1 MLPYVGSLVTLVEGE
16 LMRTLAIDGCA
27 VLGKSSNTWIC
38 KSEQYLKGVKFVHL
52 RCYLRTCTPA
62 SNEPQSDCT
71 LCSVAWAL
79 ATAGGMSQQQKLQ
92 TALQLAKG
100 VQQLHGIRILHL
112 DIKPQNVLV
121 DQHGDVV
128 LSDLGIAHQMQAL
141 SHYVPSSID
150 AIGTDNF
157 M

>member
-1 MLPYVGSLVTLVEGE
+1 
-16 LMRTLAIDGCA
+16 
-27 VLGKSSNTWIC
+27 
-38 KSEQYLKGVKFVHL
+38 
-52 RCYLRTCTPA
+52 
-62 SNEPQSDCT
+62 
-71 LCSVAWAL
+71 
-79 ATAGGMSQQQKLQ
+79 MSQQQKVQ

-100 VQQLHGIRILHL
+100 VQQLHNIRILHL

-141 SHYVPSSID
+141 SHYLPSSSR
-150 AIGTDNF
+150 AVGTDNF